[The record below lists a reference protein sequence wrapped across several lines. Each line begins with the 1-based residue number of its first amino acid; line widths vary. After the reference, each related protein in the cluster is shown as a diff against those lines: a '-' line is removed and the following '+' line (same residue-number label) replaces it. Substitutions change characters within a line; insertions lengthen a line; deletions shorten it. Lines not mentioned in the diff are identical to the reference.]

1 MIRIHFKLRA
11 ALGAALAA
19 MVAGCT
25 TVPAS
30 PPPANVTID
39 GSRVFPES
47 LTADAAGNLYNG
59 SNGGTIY
66 RTLAG
71 STTAEP
77 WIVPDAVNGLRSL
90 FGLFADDAHGLL
102 WACDNPNLFK
112 RETGVSTLR
121 AFSLDTGQLAAKYDF
136 PSDVPAAC
144 NDIAIAKDGTLWA
157 TETLA
162 GRIFVLRP
170 HATELALF
178 AKSDDLVG
186 IDGIAIAGD
195 GAIYINN
202 VRKQLFQR
210 VERRADGSFDKLVT
224 LTTSSP
230 LNGPDG
236 LRALGGNRFIQ
247 GEGPGG
253 RVALVDVAGDS
264 ATITPIATGLD
275 GPVGVTVVGRTAYA
289 LEGKIGYLFDAKLK
303 DKSPDPFVIHAIP
316 LPAGK

>member
-1 MIRIHFKLRA
+1 MKRGCTLLA
-11 ALGAALAA
+11 GLSLAA
-19 MVAGCT
+19 CA
-25 TVPAS
+25 TVPPAS
-30 PPPANVTID
+30 ALTDVTIA

-47 LTADAAGNLYNG
+47 ITSDAAGNLYNG

-71 STTAEP
+71 AKTAEP
-77 WIVPDAVNGLRSL
+77 WILPDAHNGLRSL
-90 FGLFADDAHGLL
+90 FGVFADDKHGLL
-102 WACDNPNLFK
+102 WACNNPNIFK
-112 RETGVSTLR
+112 RETGTSSLR
-121 AFSLDTGQLAAKYDF
+121 AFDLKTGQLSAVYNF
-136 PSDVPAAC
+136 PTDVPAAC
-144 NDIAIAKDGTLWA
+144 NDIAIDTQGNVWA

-170 HATELALF
+170 HANEVELF
-178 AKSDDLVG
+178 ARSADLVG

-210 VERRADGSFDKLVT
+210 VDRKEDGSFDKLTT
-224 LTTSSP
+224 LTTSLP

-247 GEGPGG
+247 AEGPGG
-253 RVALVDVAGDS
+253 RVALVDVKGDS

-275 GPVGVTVVGRTAYA
+275 SSVGVTVTHGVAHVI
-289 LEGKIGYLFDAKLK
+289 EGKIEYMFDAKLK
-303 DKSPDPFVIHAIP
+303 DKSPDPFVIRAFK
-316 LPAGK
+316 LPTKR